1 MAYSGTGCD
10 TFTPEDQRRFDERL
24 TPESREVVKRLVQKA
39 LDVMK
44 FNAERMSR
52 NGALERGNEFESDT
66 DKRKRT
72 ISENEEQKQKLLD
85 EEWHD
90 ACVRRSAFK
99 KFKDKRGK

>member
-52 NGALERGNEFESDT
+52 NRALERGNEFESDT
-66 DKRKRT
+66 DKRKRE
-72 ISENEEQKQKLLD
+72 ISEKEEQKQKLL
-85 EEWHD
+85 EKEWYD
-90 ACVRRSAFK
+90 ACVRRRAFAK
-99 KFKDKRGK
+99 YKSEKGK